1 MVAKHKMHLKS
12 ILFDGVEEP
21 RTLVVLCYVAGYR
34 YLRDVPQTDILQDGD
49 AIFLDIHT
57 KFLS

>member
-21 RTLVVLCYVAGYR
+21 HTLVVLCYIAGYR

-49 AIFLDIHT
+49 AIFLFFYT